1 MQEFIEELKY
11 NQNINIQKDLENRV
25 DIDYVIARL
34 ENISFPIF
42 DNGALMIGNIK
53 DIINYIENDENLETW
68 EYDDL
73 LKELKELK
81 NIATIVM
88 VNYDNP
94 MGYSIDYWTK
104 NDIVNKES
112 D

>member
-1 MQEFIEELKY
+1 M
-11 NQNINIQKDLENRV
+11 NNI
-25 DIDYVIARL
+25 Y
-34 ENISFPIF
+34 

-73 LKELKELK
+73 LKDLKEIE
-81 NIATIVM
+81 NIAYIVM

-104 NDIVNKES
+104 RDNINFVEVL
-112 D
+112 